1 MTDTAAIYASDPAMR
16 AVSLGLDTEHF
27 ITQSKV
33 GKYLVERAHNCRINA
48 LEQLAVAPS
57 TQSEV
62 ILALQWE
69 AKIPDLFLQWLDEA
83 IAMGTSAEES
93 IRAEEGT

>member
-1 MTDTAAIYASDPAMR
+1 MTDTAAVYANDPAMR

-33 GKYLVERAHNCRINA
+33 GKYLVERAHDCRIAA
-48 LEQLAVAPS
+48 LEELTRVNP
-57 TQSEV
+57 TDPDG
-62 ILALQWE
+62 IRALQWQ
-69 AKIPDLFLQWLDEA
+69 ARIPDMFLAWLDEA
-83 IAMGTSAEES
+83 IAMGTAAEET